1 MASENWIKSLE
12 AILHH
17 EGGYVNH
24 PKDPGGETNLGVTKR
39 VYEDFGGNKDMKEL
53 TREDVEPIYKK
64 NYWDRVKGDQLPA
77 GLDLCVFDFGVNAG
91 TGRAAKY
98 LQTLIGTVADGG
110 IGPNTLKTLDSY
122 VETHGVKETIENYQ
136 SERKASILL
145 ASHNMSEVERLC
157 SSVLMMKNGIIIDQ
171 DSPKRLIKK
180 HGRKNLEEV
189 FLKLTREKNES

>member
-1 MASENWIKSLE
+1 MAQENWIKSLE
-12 AILHH
+12 TILHH

-39 VYEDFGGNKDMKEL
+39 VYEDFGGTKDMKDL

-64 NYWDRVKGDQLPA
+64 NYWDRVKGDDLPA

-110 IGPNTLKTLDSY
+110 IGPNTLKTLDAY
-122 VETHGVKETIENYQ
+122 VNENGIKTTIENYQ
-136 SERKASILL
+136 AERQKYYESLSTFDTFGKGWTRRVTETTEL
-145 ASHNMSEVERLC
+145 A
-157 SSVLMMKNGIIIDQ
+157 
-171 DSPKRLIKK
+171 
-180 HGRKNLEEV
+180 
-189 FLKLTREKNES
+189 LKMI